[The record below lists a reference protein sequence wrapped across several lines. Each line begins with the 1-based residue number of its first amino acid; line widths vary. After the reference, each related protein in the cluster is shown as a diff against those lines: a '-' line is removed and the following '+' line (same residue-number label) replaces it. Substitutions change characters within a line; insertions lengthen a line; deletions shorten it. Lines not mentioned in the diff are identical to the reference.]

1 MKTTDQWLNEKLAAY
16 KNDPQEALLEMLIT
30 TTEVIEQ
37 CLQNPSQASKGLL
50 EVCVEHN
57 NLFFNSIE

>member
-16 KNDPQEALLEMLIT
+16 KNDPQEAFLEMLIT

-37 CLQNPSQASKGLL
+37 YLQNPSHTSKGLL

>member
-37 CLQNPSQASKGLL
+37 YLQNPSHASKGLL

>member
-1 MKTTDQWLNEKLAAY
+1 MQTTDQWLNEKLAAY
-16 KNDPQEALLEMLIT
+16 EKNPQEALLEMLIT
-30 TTEVIEQ
+30 TTQVIEQ
-37 CLQNPSQASKGLL
+37 YLQNPSHASKGLL